1 MTGNFAQERADQI
14 KARREAQAAA
24 LADLA
29 GLRAIAHELEVSG
42 NRVYMWHQRR
52 ATTGFPEAVAST
64 HQPQHP
70 GDKRKAPLFELAAV
84 RAWWA
89 TYDPNANR
97 GSHWAAKREGV
108 AS

>member
-1 MTGNFAQERADQI
+1 MSPNFAQERADRI
-14 KARREAQAAA
+14 KARREAEAAA

-29 GLRAIAHELEVSG
+29 GLRAIARELGVTS

-52 ATTGFPEAVAST
+52 ATTGFPSAVAST
-64 HQPQHP
+64 HRPQHP
-70 GDKRKAPLFELAAV
+70 GDKRKAPLFDRAAV